1 MWRNLFCVLSVV
13 LLLGLAG
20 NTLGQTATNPGPAE
34 RARERGKPASLD
46 ADPHLVGWWK
56 FDDPSGKTAVDSSK
70 HGRKGTLEGG
80 LSFENSSVAGRA
92 GKALELDGKE
102 GFVEVTGYK
111 GVAGT
116 QPRTVA
122 AWIKTKGSRG
132 EIIAWG
138 ADDFGKMWT
147 FGFVR
152 GRVGVT
158 PSGGYLYINDRIND
172 DRWHHVAA
180 VVEKGDPPN
189 LHDSVKLYVDGLP
202 ATIHDIGLLDLW
214 PIDTGSEIDVRIGRR
229 FGGSIDEVRIYD
241 RALSDEEIK
250 TLFRQR

>member
-1 MWRNLFCVLSVV
+1 MWRNLLSVFACI
-13 LLLGLAG
+13 LLLGPVG
-20 NTLGQTATNPGPAE
+20 NALGQTATGRAPEKTEPA
-34 RARERGKPASLD
+34 GLD
-46 ADPHLVGWWK
+46 ADPHLMGWWK
-56 FDDPSGKTAVDSSK
+56 LDDASGKTAVDSSK
-70 HGRKGTLEGG
+70 HGRNGTLEGG
-80 LSFENSSVAGRA
+80 LSFEDGSVAGRA
-92 GKALELDGKE
+92 GKALQLDGKE
-102 GFVEVTGYK
+102 GFVEVTGYQ

-138 ADDFGKMWT
+138 ADDFGKMWI

-172 DRWHHVAA
+172 EQWHHVAA
-180 VVEKGDPPN
+180 VVVKGDPPN

-250 TLFRQR
+250 TLFGQR